1 MPYYERNDKFLNDY
15 TQQVQ
20 DVLLVN
26 SSTQLTHA
34 LKVLSWKFHIKT
46 IFYFYFKLKYINC
59 KGKYLLYSY
68 KMQG

>member
-1 MPYYERNDKFLNDY
+1 MPYYERNDKFLKDY

-26 SSTQLTHA
+26 SSTQLTRA

-46 IFYFYFKLKYINC
+46 IF
-59 KGKYLLYSY
+59 
-68 KMQG
+68 

>member
-1 MPYYERNDKFLNDY
+1 MPYYERNDKFLKDY

-46 IFYFYFKLKYINC
+46 IF
-59 KGKYLLYSY
+59 
-68 KMQG
+68 